1 MGHAKSPYYT
11 MKEPMR
17 REIYATKCM
26 KYLTYL
32 DYSALEKTG
41 KSFEAKLEQKDEQ
54 IRRLTEDLS
63 YYKRRMDNY
72 DEMLRQLQ
80 QDVNRIGKIG
90 KTVNKEAKSN
100 S

>member
-1 MGHAKSPYYT
+1 MIPDQVSKDYSEWFLDHAKSPYYT

-41 KSFEAKLEQKDEQ
+41 KSLDA
-54 IRRLTEDLS
+54 
-63 YYKRRMDNY
+63 
-72 DEMLRQLQ
+72 
-80 QDVNRIGKIG
+80 
-90 KTVNKEAKSN
+90 
-100 S
+100 